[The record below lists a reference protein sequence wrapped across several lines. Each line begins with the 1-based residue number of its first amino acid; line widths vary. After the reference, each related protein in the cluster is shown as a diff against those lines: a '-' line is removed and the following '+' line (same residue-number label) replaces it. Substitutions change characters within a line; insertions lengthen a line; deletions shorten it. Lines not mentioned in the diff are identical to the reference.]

1 MDERAMQNIALRLH
15 AAGYDEATAS
25 AIGLSKH
32 AIKPED
38 LIAAAA
44 SIGRTFPQKNSRAKR
59 SKPNQTLRHW
69 SISNE
74 RA

>member
-44 SIGRTFPQKNSRAKR
+44 SIGRTFPPKEQPRKKIKAK
-59 SKPNQTLRHW
+59 SFTQALEHLQ
-69 SISNE
+69 
-74 RA
+74 

>member
-44 SIGRTFPQKNSRAKR
+44 ASIGRTFPHKNQPRKKIKAK
-59 SKPNQTLRHW
+59 SDTQALEHLQ
-69 SISNE
+69 
-74 RA
+74 